1 MLLLFAWYFS
11 GILTVE
17 AAVPFTLLPAL
28 GTHFLLV
35 DCLVQSKLSVR
46 ACLIV
51 FFFILEVC
59 SFLKEDG
66 GGVDPGVSWRGNRWE
81 ERREEN
87 CD

>member
-51 FFFILEVC
+51 FFFYLGSLFFSEGRWRRSGSRGKLEG
-59 SFLKEDG
+59 E
-66 GGVDPGVSWRGNRWE
+66 
-81 ERREEN
+81 
-87 CD
+87 